1 LSIIHYP
8 LSIKLKDMRLRER
21 REISGEMGMSSMTDI
36 IFILL
41 IFFMMVSTLVNPSAL
56 NLSLPGNS
64 KTSRKPI
71 NTQRLDD
78 IGISSSGNFI
88 YNGTT
93 TAIDKIRVT
102 LERNRA
108 RNAEYKVTVSP
119 DGKAPV
125 EKVVQVLDMTQ
136 ALSIN
141 SILQAE

>member
-1 LSIIHYP
+1 
-8 LSIKLKDMRLRER
+8 MRLRER

-93 TAIDKIRVT
+93 TSIDKIRVT

-108 RNAEYKVTVSP
+108 KSAEYKVTVSP

-141 SILQAE
+141 SILHAE